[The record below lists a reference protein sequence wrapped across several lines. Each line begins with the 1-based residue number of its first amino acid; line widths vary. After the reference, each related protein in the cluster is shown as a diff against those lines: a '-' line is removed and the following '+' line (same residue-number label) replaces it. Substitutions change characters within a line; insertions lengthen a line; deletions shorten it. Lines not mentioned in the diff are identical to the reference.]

1 MKTQAIIFGK
11 SLPKMYNINMCSKSD
26 GIQNICNALSMKKME
41 LQIFMVS
48 TNTKANFIRKMKYKN
63 YFPH

>member
-1 MKTQAIIFGK
+1 
-11 SLPKMYNINMCSKSD
+11 MCSKCIILICALK
-26 GIQNICNALSMKKME
+26 GIQNIFNALSMKKME
-41 LQIFMVS
+41 LQIYMVS